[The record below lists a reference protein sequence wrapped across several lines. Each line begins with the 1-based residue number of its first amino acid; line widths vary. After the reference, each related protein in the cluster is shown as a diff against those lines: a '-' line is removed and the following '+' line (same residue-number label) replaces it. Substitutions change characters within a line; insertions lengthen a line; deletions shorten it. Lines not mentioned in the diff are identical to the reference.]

1 MGKVDS
7 HKNAE
12 ICSVLESLG
21 KMAAKRHVTVIANTH
36 ISKAAC
42 GSANSRVIGSV
53 AFVNHARAAFIVT
66 ADPEDSGRRL
76 FKGESRQTT
85 QWPRVPDCRH
95 SFTRPRLRLGDMG
108 AGHGSACRWSCSMFY
123 PKVRRAKKKSSGK
136 QRKRVSLGRTI
147 RRAKDLRG
155 AEAIREGGISEKG
168 RWIWRLTKKP
178 KVSTSEFGDLSHL
191 SQFEP
196 PKVPKCPRYRLDILD
211 KAALTRT
218 QRSGPPFSNT
228 TPDSPGPRQRR
239 ASLMSFPSFS

>member
-1 MGKVDS
+1 MLRVIIDPITSYLGKVDS

-36 ISKAAC
+36 MSKAAC

-53 AFVNHARAAFIVT
+53 ALVNHARAAFIVT

-108 AGHGSACRWSCSMFY
+108 ALRQMGGYARHNQRRPGHGGACRWSCSMFY

-211 KAALTRT
+211 KA
-218 QRSGPPFSNT
+218 P
-228 TPDSPGPRQRR
+228 
-239 ASLMSFPSFS
+239 